1 MRVGGKNAV
10 ALGVVLAAAALL
22 AIPMTVAHVIF
33 VYQSLVKFN
42 ATTPVVWEAGPDA
55 GAVSLTVTN
64 KTSVMVSMAI
74 PVTNATEIY
83 VYQPLELVV
92 TAGTPTLYV
101 DKCPYSTSYSWTP
114 SSVELIVYP
123 TTGSPSSP
131 TGTIT
136 ITPSTSSSTSSC
148 QVSYTLGSGS
158 SSNGIPLTSGSYYID
173 VEVIPT
179 LPAPHEPAG
188 TTVGTLTLYLS
199 VTNSTSPVTVP
210 T

>member
-1 MRVGGKNAV
+1 MRVSGRNAV

-22 AIPMTVAHVIF
+22 AIPMTVAHVIY
-33 VYQSLVKFN
+33 VYQSQVKFN
-42 ATTPVVWEAGPDA
+42 ATTPVVWEAGPNA

-64 KTSVMVSMAI
+64 TSSVIVSMAI

-92 TAGTPTLYV
+92 NSGPQNLYV
-101 DKCPYSTSYSWTP
+101 DTCSYTGSWAPY
-114 SSVELIVYP
+114 SVELIVYP
-123 TTGSPSSP
+123 TTGSPLSP

-136 ITPSTSSSTSSC
+136 ITPSSSACSA
-148 QVSYTLGSGS
+148 SGS
-158 SSNGIPLTSGSYYID
+158 VTLASGSYYID
-173 VEVIPT
+173 VEVTPI
-179 LPAPHEPAG
+179 LPAPHATPG

-199 VTNSTSPVTVP
+199 VTGGSPVTVP